1 MDVTMNTSTF
11 PPGYGQVALQ
21 GERVSTDSG
30 SESPKT
36 FSGEKVR
43 VDANVM
49 MDLKEMKNL
58 LYMFI
63 GSSLTVE
70 NGDTRTGE
78 QLNTTA

>member
-1 MDVTMNTSTF
+1 MDVTMNTSAF
-11 PPGYGQVALQ
+11 PPGYGQVAPK

-30 SESPKT
+30 SESPKA

-43 VDANVM
+43 IDANVM
-49 MDLKEMKNL
+49 MDINEMKNL

-63 GSSLTVE
+63 GSSLAVE
-70 NGDTRTGE
+70 NGDTRTGR